1 MTEVEAIDLTR
12 KIEKTCEEHGVWC
25 EIKYGKK
32 PYLKNIEI
40 EVSIKITK

>member
-12 KIEKTCEEHGVWC
+12 KIEKACEDSGVWC
-25 EIKYGKK
+25 DIKYRKK
-32 PYLKNIEI
+32 PYLKSIEI